1 MESINWQVELI
12 WADDMMPE
20 NNMSAII
27 ATSVRPN
34 ELPAPEYLSATTSEG
49 NVILMWDACESVE
62 PAQGEMEY
70 VTDDFES
77 YCAFAIDGVGDWT
90 LYDGDQATTLVT
102 PRIPVTYEN
111 QGAPMAFQVFN
122 TTETQTW
129 VEDNMDNAFM
139 PHSGEQ
145 YMAAPSVD
153 YPYENDDWLITP
165 RLDGRAQTI
174 KFWAKAATFDSE
186 WINVYTSTTDNHHDS
201 FVKLNDEERIYVGD
215 GWREYTFD
223 VPEGTTYFAVRCIRR
238 SVMLMVD
245 DFTFAPAATSEAPRT
260 LTGYNVYCDGEFI
273 AFVAAPET
281 SYTSQMAGNDATYY
295 VTAVYEQGESLPS
308 NEVSVQTTAI
318 EEVMSAMPADA
329 RIYDVQG
336 RQHSELQQGVNIIR
350 YSNGTVRKI
359 LVK

>member
-1 MESINWQVELI
+1 
-12 WADDMMPE
+12 MMPE
-20 NNMSAII
+20 NNKSAEV

-34 ELPAPEYLSATTSEG
+34 ELPAPEYLSATTSG
-49 NVILMWDACESVE
+49 NNITLMWEACQSVE
-62 PAQGEMEY
+62 PAQGELAY

-77 YCAFAIDGVGDWT
+77 YRPFAIDGVGDWT

-102 PRIPVTYEN
+102 PRIPVNYEN

-129 VEDNMDNAFM
+129 VDDNMDYAFK
-139 PHSGEQ
+139 PYSGEQ

-201 FVKLNDEERIYVGD
+201 FVKLNEEERIYVGD
-215 GWREYTFD
+215 GWREYSFD
-223 VPEGTTYFAVRCIRR
+223 VPEGTSYFAVRCIRR
-238 SVMLMVD
+238 CVMLMID
-245 DFTFAPAATSEAPRT
+245 DFTFAPAATDEAPRT
-260 LTGYNVYCDGEFI
+260 LTGYNVYCDGEVV
-273 AFVAAPET
+273 AFVPAPET
-281 SYTSQMAGNDATYY
+281 TYTCEKGNNEVTYY

-308 NEVSVQTTAI
+308 NEVYVQVSAV
-318 EEVMSAMPADA
+318 EEVMATMPADA

-336 RQHSELQQGVNIIR
+336 RQHSELQPGINIIR
-350 YSNGTVRKI
+350 YSNGTARKVF
-359 LVK
+359 VK